1 MRVYS
6 LIAALLIAAVEGLA
20 SQARLEA
27 SAQLQVLQVDA
38 RGPAPVPVSPP
49 ADTLTLESLA
59 ASFDAFEKD
68 TAVLSAKS
76 SADLAACAAQS

>member
-20 SQARLEA
+20 NQAKLEA
-27 SAQLQVLQVDA
+27 SAQLQVDA
-38 RGPAPVPVSPP
+38 RGTAPVPVSAP
-49 ADTLTLESLA
+49 ANTLTLASLA
-59 ASFDAFEKD
+59 ASFDAFKKD
-68 TAVLSAKS
+68 TAALSAKS